1 MVISSFEKD
10 ARQPLLP
17 RDILL
22 DGQTKSK
29 NFNCIN
35 WIRTIIIN
43 ALCSIGLLYTINS
56 FVITIFPQPAN
67 ESPSAVLETCAWKN
81 LQTHVS
87 LLDVPPITRQEFI
100 SRQAKL
106 AAALHEAGVDAFI
119 AEPSASTSYYA
130 NISSSFELSE
140 RPFLLMFSKDTQFSY
155 LAPKFE
161 LGRIAGLEM
170 VYESKK
176 VYEWKEEEVPYEVL
190 KKETGFKK
198 VMLDEHVRYMIA
210 AGLEEAGV
218 EVVGMTKEVQQLRAV
233 KTSDELAIL
242 RGINGFTLV
251 LIRSLQKCI
260 DIGVTQ
266 ETIFSA
272 AKALFTRAG
281 VGEGYW
287 AIVLFGEQAAS
298 PHGGSSGKT
307 LSDGEFV
314 LIDIGSKLYD
324 YGSDVTRTILPS
336 KSTVSKELWDIWK
349 LVQASQLGAI
359 GLMTE
364 NTTCSDVDAASRAV
378 IANRGFGEFFTHRL
392 GHGLGLE
399 MHEHPYLNG
408 ANSEKLKVGEVVTN
422 EPVGRLKRL
431 TGYLLTKIG
440 YICHDR
446 ASKEAWQKS
455 WFRCQAG
462 GSCPRHRA
470 WRHNHDRLQSHFSLR
485 AIDV

>member
-1 MVISSFEKD
+1 MI
-10 ARQPLLP
+10 
-17 RDILL
+17 
-22 DGQTKSK
+22 
-29 NFNCIN
+29 
-35 WIRTIIIN
+35 WIRNIIIN
-43 ALCSIGLLYTINS
+43 ALCSIALIYAITT
-56 FVITIFPQPAN
+56 FVTTIFSQPSN
-67 ESPSAVLETCAWKN
+67 ESPSTALETCAWKT
-81 LQTHVS
+81 LKKQVS
-87 LLDVPPITRQEFI
+87 LLDVPPITRQEFL

-106 AAALHEAGVDAFI
+106 AAALDEAGVDAFI

-140 RPFLLMFSKDTQFSY
+140 RPFLLIFSKGAEFSY

-161 LGRIAGLEM
+161 LGRVAGLEM

-190 KKETGFKK
+190 KQETGFKK
-198 VMLDEHVRYMIA
+198 VMLDEHVRFMIA

-218 EVVGMTKEVQQLRAV
+218 EVVGMTREVQQLRAV
-233 KTSDELAIL
+233 KTLDELAVL
-242 RGINGFTLV
+242 RGINGFTLELV
-251 LIRSLQKCI
+251 RSLQKCI

-266 ETIFSA
+266 ETIFTA

-287 AIVLFGEQAAS
+287 AIILFGEQAAS

-314 LIDIGSKLYD
+314 LIDIGSKLHD

-336 KSTVSKELWDIWK
+336 KSTVSKELWGIWE
-349 LVQASQLGAI
+349 LVQASQLRAI

-378 IANRGFGEFFTHRL
+378 ITDNGYGEFFTHRL

-408 ANSEKLKVGEVVTN
+408 ANSEKLKFGEVVTN
-422 EPVGRLKRL
+422 EPVSNSNTFYDNEL
-431 TGYLLTKIG
+431 TNSGD
-440 YICHDR
+440 ICHNR
-446 ASKEAWQKS
+446 AGEEAW
-455 WFRCQAG
+455 
-462 GSCPRHRA
+462 
-470 WRHNHDRLQSHFSLR
+470 
-485 AIDV
+485 